1 MRPVAA
7 RWGGYGMAASGV
19 RRAKAALCS
28 GCKPH
33 RQPLQ
38 PEAIKAVVEVGGPLS
53 PPKTC
58 FTIDQETP
66 VLRGAARRN
75 VLQFEVLSH

>member
-1 MRPVAA
+1 LRAAVWRSAAGELGHASSKRRPGWLAIGQ
-7 RWGGYGMAASGV
+7 REN
-19 RRAKAALCS
+19 
-28 GCKPH
+28 
-33 RQPLQ
+33 
-38 PEAIKAVVEVGGPLS
+38 PEGGPLS

-75 VLQFEVLSH
+75 VLQFELLSH